1 MKLVALFLLVATA
14 NAASL
19 TCKRG
24 FTGNGATDDGA
35 CASSGKRYPD
45 NPSNPA
51 TVYGAATND
60 DCNTADHACLSA
72 TWVGGQKSAYGCYGN
87 AAVAGAKGASQIL
100 KAKQIIIDECK
111 KDAACLAA
119 NANGE
124 PTEWSV
130 CSANDCN
137 VCSAADASAAA
148 TTAPT
153 VVMAIMLVA
162 GSISQWL
169 VL

>member
-14 NAASL
+14 NAATL
-19 TCKRG
+19 TCQRG

-35 CASSGKRYPD
+35 CASSGKRYKD
-45 NPSNPA
+45 GANAAS
-51 TVYGAATND
+51 VYGAATND
-60 DCNTADHACLSA
+60 DCNTDDHACLSA
-72 TWVGGQKSAYGCYGN
+72 TWVGGQKSAYGCYGAPSGG
-87 AAVAGAKGASQIL
+87 AAGASQIAN
-100 KAKQIIIDECK
+100 AKQVIIDACK
-111 KDAACLAA
+111 ADAACLKA

-124 PTEWSV
+124 PTAWSE
-130 CSANDCN
+130 CSIDDCN
-137 VCSAADASAAA
+137 VCSGPDASAAA

>member
-14 NAASL
+14 NAAPL
-19 TCKRG
+19 TCQRG
-24 FTGNGATDDGA
+24 FTGLETEKA
-35 CASSGKRYPD
+35 CTSSGKRYKD
-45 NPSNPA
+45 NNSGVYTAPS
-51 TVYGAATND
+51 GD
-60 DCNTADHACLSA
+60 DCNTEDHACLSA

-87 AAVAGAKGASQIL
+87 TANAGAKGANQITN
-100 KAKQIIIDECK
+100 AKQFIIDACK
-111 KDAACLAA
+111 ADPACLLA
-119 NANGE
+119 NADGE
-124 PTEWSV
+124 PTAWTV
-130 CSANDCN
+130 CSTDDCN
-137 VCSAADASAAA
+137 VCSGPDASAAA